1 MDDETLLMGL
11 KVADKNNLEIT
22 VDQLKIL
29 LDKVE
34 GYNK

>member
-22 VDQLKIL
+22 VEQLKIL
-29 LDKVE
+29 LHKVE